1 VSFLRRFVATLFVL
15 GDNWKDTFIKG
26 GEKMKRFAFMLVPL
40 ALFLS
45 LTSGCAT
52 KEYVKQQVEPL
63 KECCEK
69 SQDAAQRAEAA
80 AARAEAAAKK
90 AEKAF
95 ELHQQK

>member
-1 VSFLRRFVATLFVL
+1 MLFIL
-15 GDNWKDTFIKG
+15 GDIEKNTFIKG
-26 GEKMKRFAFMLVPL
+26 GEKMKRFVFMVVPL

-52 KEYVKQQVEPL
+52 REYVKQQVEPL

-69 SQDAAQRAEAA
+69 SQDAANRAEAA
-80 AARAEAAAKK
+80 SARAEAAAKK